1 MKQINL
7 STLALQE
14 PFSYHSEIK
23 EKLLD
28 LINKTQSENILNQNE
43 YYGDSINRLDWSKN
57 NDFNREWVK
66 YLQPYLQE
74 QFNKFASVLNYDKPV
89 IKKLWFQQYVQND
102 YHGWHIHGDN
112 YTGVYYLDF
121 PKGSSKTELID
132 QKDINKKIT
141 VNAKE
146 GDIIIFPSFIIHRS
160 PKIKENIKKTI
171 ISFNI
176 EMNLIKSSIFS
187 TIDTL

>member
-1 MKQINL
+1 M
-7 STLALQE
+7 
-14 PFSYHSEIK
+14 
-23 EKLLD
+23 
-28 LINKTQSENILNQNE
+28 
-43 YYGDSINRLDWSKN
+43 
-57 NDFNREWVK
+57 
-66 YLQPYLQE
+66 
-74 QFNKFASVLNYDKPV
+74 

-187 TIDTL
+187 TIDSL

>member
-14 PFSYHSEIK
+14 PFFYHSQIK

>member
-141 VNAKE
+141 INAKE

-187 TIDTL
+187 TIDLL